1 MKRLLSFI
9 LLVPFAIATIAQQ
22 VIIEK
27 VRPGELGK
35 LILKQVVDLRNVESL
50 TIKSGT
56 LGYDDFKLLERT
68 MQYMKV
74 LDLGGISN
82 TSFRAAYK
90 EYGNTYHTNFTL
102 GGKPLLKTLILP
114 GNLKELS
121 SLGRIPSVEELDV
134 PASVVRIG
142 RDIFSNYSNY
152 SPGIE
157 GEFPKLLRRLTL
169 HEGLQVIE
177 SGAFDDCD
185 SLEQVTLPATLIK
198 ATDAFAGCDNLSEVT
213 CLAPVPPFLANV
225 SRQTNWNWNT
235 QKYDKTIQYDN
246 HEGLYHYNRTATEV
260 GGVSLSALMNGHVL
274 ICPSTGGYEL
284 ERGWDH
290 FPIIRDLDNEPA
302 KNLRVAYN
310 YTLIGSNIPKNKPN
324 LTLAHGYFEDETYT
338 FPNMA
343 FAGKMLL
350 QSSETLSL
358 GTYTH
363 ETDQDETVLIIPY
376 NGGYN
381 YDHWHNELTRDDAWP
396 SLYCDTPMRADSV
409 RISMRFTRW
418 NNSQSFWA
426 FTSLPFDCK
435 LSDLRVTEGS
445 GVQWAIRKYSGKKRA
460 DAKFEEVW
468 VKQTTDSVLH
478 VGEGFIIAVNWN
490 RNKSEAATLV
500 FTAQN
505 NAQKNCIFTT
515 QTTELPLRQYA
526 AMADCDRSWNLV
538 GNPYPC
544 FYSTKY
550 FLPAA
555 PFTVWDRQSQK
566 YLTYSPIDDDY
577 VLAPFESF
585 FIQRPVGYDNLT
597 LPQYGRFK
605 TIMEYDEFM
614 KELNSSARAKAR
626 GRTAPA
632 VALNPDRKVHNILLS
647 KDSTRLDRTRLV
659 VNPEASAEY
668 EAGLDAAKF
677 RELDAPARTLLYII
691 GSDSTHY
698 AISEQPL
705 QDGETVAL
713 GAIFTEAG
721 EYTITGDST
730 LTLFDAETGS
740 VQSLSQSY
748 TFTAEAG
755 TANSRFRIARASG
768 WQTADITLDDVQY
781 QLNGYYGKAQVKAI
795 NAQKETVEIPAF
807 INYEGMRYTVN
818 WFSMDALRG
827 SWENNYQSNTAVR
840 HLILPS
846 TITNLDVSINNDDA
860 LESITLY
867 ALTPPDHE
875 IRIDSYDQEKYNTF
889 KLYVP
894 KAVVNT
900 YKTTEGWWDVP
911 TILPAETEADILVMH
926 KGTVTFDDSSK
937 PANKPQLLLRD
948 DNGNNHGGHV
958 SVEGSETLRLGN
970 FETNVGYSSWTGTE
984 HLRDTTDNYSASL
997 INTAPI
1003 TTDKL
1008 AVTVTGDHGY
1018 QNDWLYL
1025 CLPFPVRVS
1034 DITGTLPFMASVHR
1048 YDGQSRANGNELAD
1062 RYNYGNWK
1070 EVAGSDMIPAGE
1082 GFILNYYSA
1091 SPQFGSERFD
1101 FELTFPASTVSNDIF
1116 ATARTI
1122 TLKDYSSSKTENRG
1136 WNFVGNTFPAYYCMA
1151 ASDLRVPYMLWG
1163 DDYMEYKSVPMYSRT
1178 HYYTYTRDDDDMLL
1192 KPFQPFFVQYSS
1204 AQSTI
1209 KMPANGRYHNY
1220 PQFME
1225 SRRNYARHRTSDGN
1239 RNLYDIHVTGEN
1251 QHDRTRIVLNAE
1263 ASADFESACDAPKMM
1278 TAGMAMLYTTEGDL
1292 SLSINERP
1300 APTGSITLCLDIAT
1314 EGEYTLSLGKHT
1326 ADGIIVTDTETGI
1339 STQLDTD
1346 SYTFT
1351 AKGGTRRF
1359 SITFNNSAT
1368 GVSSVEM
1375 PAQQTNTYDL
1385 QGRRVTGQL
1394 MPGVYVKNGKKVVVK

>member
-9 LLVPFAIATIAQQ
+9 LFVLFTIATTAQE
-22 VIIEK
+22 VTIEK

-35 LILKQVVDLRNVESL
+35 LILKQVDDLRNVESL

-56 LGYDDFKLLERT
+56 LGYDDFKLLENT

-82 TSFRAAYK
+82 TSFTMSYK
-90 EYGNTYHTNFTL
+90 EYGSTYHTNFTL
-102 GGKPLLKTLILP
+102 GDKPLLKTLILP
-114 GNLKELS
+114 KNLKELS
-121 SLGRIPSVEELDV
+121 NLGGIPSVEELDV

-142 RDIFSNYSNY
+142 SNIISQNYFSNFDEYYYPN
-152 SPGIE
+152 
-157 GEFPKLLRRLTL
+157 LLRRLTL

-177 SGAFDDCD
+177 SGAFSDCD
-185 SLEQVTLPATLIK
+185 SLEQITLPATLIK
-198 ATDAFAGCDNLSEVT
+198 ATGAFAGCDNLSRVT
-213 CLAPVPPFLANV
+213 CLAPVPPMLANI
-225 SRQTNWNWNT
+225 SYQSNWNWDT
-235 QKYDKTIQYDN
+235 QQYETAIRYEDT
-246 HEGLYHYNRTATEV
+246 EGLYNYNRMATEEW
-260 GGVSLSALMNGHVL
+260 GISLSSLMNGHVL

-290 FPIIRDLDNEPA
+290 FPIIRDLDSEPA
-302 KNLRVAYN
+302 KDYRVAYN
-310 YTLIGSNIPKNKPN
+310 YTLLGSNIPKNKPN
-324 LTLAHGYFEDETYT
+324 LTLAQGYFEDETNTYS
-338 FPNMA
+338 NIA
-343 FAGKMLL
+343 YAGKMRL
-350 QSSETLSL
+350 QSSETLSI

-363 ETDQDETVLIIPY
+363 ETDQDETVQ
-376 NGGYN
+376 
-381 YDHWHNELTRDDAWP
+381 TRDDAWP

-409 RISMRFTRW
+409 KISMRFTRW
-418 NNSQSFWA
+418 DSYHSYWA
-426 FTSLPFDCK
+426 FTSLPFDCR
-435 LSDLRVTEGS
+435 LSDLIITEGS
-445 GVQWAIRKYSGKKRA
+445 DVQWAIRKYSGKNRA
-460 DAKFEEVW
+460 DAKFDEVW
-468 VKQTTDSVLH
+468 VKQTSDSILH
-478 VGEGFIIAVNWN
+478 AGEGFIIAVNWN
-490 RNKSEAATLV
+490 RSKSEAATLV

-505 NAQKNCIFTT
+505 NTQKNHIFTT
-515 QTTELPLRQYA
+515 QTIELPLRQYT

-555 PFTVWDRQSQK
+555 PFTVWDRQKQQ

-605 TIMEYDEFM
+605 TMMEYDAFM
-614 KELNSSARAKAR
+614 KELSSSARAKSR
-626 GRTAPA
+626 GRSAPA
-632 VALNPDRKVHNILLS
+632 FALNPDRKVHNILLS
-647 KDSTRLDRTRLV
+647 KDSTQLDRTRLV
-659 VNPEASAEY
+659 VNPEASADY
-668 EAGLDAAKF
+668 EAGLDATKF
-677 RELDAPARTLLYII
+677 RELDAPSRTLLYIV

-705 QDGETVAL
+705 QDNETVIL
-713 GAIFTEAG
+713 GACFAEAG
-721 EYTITGDST
+721 EYTITADSA
-730 LTLFDAETGS
+730 LTLFDTETGM
-740 VQSLSQSY
+740 VQSLTQPY
-748 TFTAEAG
+748 TFTAKVG
-755 TANSRFRIARASG
+755 TVNDRFRISRASG

-781 QLNGYYGKAQVKAI
+781 QLEGYYGKAQVKSI

-818 WFSMDALRG
+818 KFSMSALRG
-827 SWENNYQSNTAVR
+827 DWENNYQSNTAVR

-846 TITNLDVSINNDDA
+846 TITDFEARIESDDA
-860 LESITLY
+860 LECITLY
-867 ALTPPDHE
+867 ALTPPEHE
-875 IRIDSYDQEKYNTF
+875 LIIDSYNQEKYNTF

-894 KAVVNT
+894 KAVVST
-900 YKTTEGWWDVP
+900 YKTTEGWWNVP
-911 TILPAETEADILVMH
+911 TILPAETEAEILVMH
-926 KGTVTFDDSSK
+926 KGTVTFDDSNK
-937 PANKPQLLLRD
+937 PSNKPQLLLRD
-948 DNGNNHGGHV
+948 DNGNSRGGHV
-958 SVEGSETLRLGN
+958 NVEGSETLRLGN

-997 INTAPI
+997 INTAPV

-1034 DITGTLPFMASVHR
+1034 DITGTLPFVASVRR
-1048 YDGQSRANGNELAD
+1048 YDGQGRANGNELAD

-1070 EVAGSDMIPAGE
+1070 EATGSDMIPAGE

-1101 FELTFPASTVSNDIF
+1101 FELTFPASTVNNDIF
-1116 ATARTI
+1116 ATTRTI
-1122 TLKDYSSSKTENRG
+1122 TLKDYPSSKAEDRG

-1163 DDYMEYKSVPMYSRT
+1163 DDYMEFKAVPMYSKA
-1178 HYYTYTRDDDDMLL
+1178 HYYTYTRDDDNMLL
-1192 KPFQPFFVQYSS
+1192 KPFQPFFVQYS
-1204 AQSTI
+1204 AEQNTI
-1209 KMPANGRYHNY
+1209 KMPAEGRYHNY

-1225 SRRNYARHRTSDGN
+1225 SQRNYARHRTAGGN
-1239 RNLYDIHVTGEN
+1239 RKLYDIHVTGEN

-1263 ASADFESACDAPKMM
+1263 ANTDFEPAYDAPKMM

-1326 ADGIIVTDTETGI
+1326 ADGIIVTDIETGI

-1351 AKGGTRRF
+1351 AKAGTRRF
-1359 SITFNNSAT
+1359 SITFGNGTT
-1368 GVSSVEM
+1368 GVSSV
-1375 PAQQTNTYDL
+1375 ATVSQQSVTYDL
-1385 QGRRVTGQL
+1385 QGRKVKGQL
-1394 MPGVYVKNGKKVVVK
+1394 KSGVYVRNGKKVVVK